1 LRLLS
6 TFLLA
11 LIGSACLAGLEFFG
25 DDEKAFGSR
34 QCRLMILVS
43 AGGLAGVTTGA
54 AGSIGC
60 KTG

>member
-1 LRLLS
+1 MGS
-6 TFLLA
+6 VFLLV
-11 LIGSACLAGLEFFG
+11 LLESLCLVGLAFLS

-43 AGGLAGVTTGA
+43 AGGLGGVTTGA
-54 AGSIGC
+54 AGSIDG